1 MMKNVLKGD
10 DMKNLTFLFI
20 ILFAMCFVL
29 TAEVT
34 PGLHDAWDK
43 LLHKYVK
50 DGAVDYKGFSSDSKV
65 LDGYLEKLEKENISS
80 CSPGRKL
87 AFWINAY
94 NAFTVKLILN
104 HYPIKSIRKISNPWG
119 QRVWKAAGQ
128 TLSLDHIEHKILRR
142 EFKEPRIHFAVVCAS
157 IGCPDLQDFAFRGDK
172 IKEQLALVAR
182 KFFASAKHFYIRKN
196 GDTVII
202 YISKIFNWFGKDF
215 GKNKEE
221 RIAFMVT
228 YLDQSTADK
237 IKKAKS
243 VKFKYLPYD
252 WNLNAPLGP
261 MAWGTYRPFFNY

>member
-1 MMKNVLKGD
+1 
-10 DMKNLTFLFI
+10 
-20 ILFAMCFVL
+20 MCFAL
-29 TAEVT
+29 TAGET
-34 PGLHDAWDK
+34 PGLHATWDK
-43 LLHKYVK
+43 LLQKYVK
-50 DGAVDYKGFSSDSKV
+50 DGTVDYKGFSSDIKL
-65 LDGYLEKLEKENISS
+65 LDGYLEKLEKEDISS
-80 CSPGRKL
+80 YSPGQKL
-87 AFWINAY
+87 AFWINVY

-142 EFKEPRIHFAVVCAS
+142 EFKEPRIHFAIVCAS
-157 IGCPDLQDFAFRGDK
+157 IGCPNLQDFAFRGDK

-182 KFFASAKHFYIRKN
+182 EFFASAKHFYIRKN

-221 RIAFMVT
+221 RIAFMLT

-237 IKKAKS
+237 IKKEKS
-243 VKFKYLPYD
+243 VKIKYLPYD
-252 WNLNAPLGP
+252 WNLNSPR
-261 MAWGTYRPFFNY
+261 GTY